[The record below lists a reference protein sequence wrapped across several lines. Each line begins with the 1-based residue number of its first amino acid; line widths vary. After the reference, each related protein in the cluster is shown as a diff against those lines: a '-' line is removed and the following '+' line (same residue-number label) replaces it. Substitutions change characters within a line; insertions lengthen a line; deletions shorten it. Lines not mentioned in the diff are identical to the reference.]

1 MVAMLGR
8 EPHKKLVDYPE
19 ESILIG

>member
-1 MVAMLGR
+1 MIALLGR
-8 EPHKKLVDYPE
+8 ETGKKLVDYPE